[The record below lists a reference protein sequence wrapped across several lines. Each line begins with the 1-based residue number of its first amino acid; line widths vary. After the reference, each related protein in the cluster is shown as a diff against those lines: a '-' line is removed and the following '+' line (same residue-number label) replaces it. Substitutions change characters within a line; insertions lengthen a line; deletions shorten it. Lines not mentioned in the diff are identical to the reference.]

1 MANIL
6 RSLYGIRPPSLE
18 NQHRLAAKFTNDI
31 EEWRASVSYL
41 VGASGVDPSLLQPIF
56 LRQRNVLNLACWH
69 AQILIHRPFLLRNF
83 ASLANLGVS
92 RHQPPCEGHSAD
104 THTQACLTAAM
115 NIVGKID
122 DLNSS
127 GQLYNTFWVW
137 HNLSTVT
144 HTTQTH

>member
-6 RSLYGIRPPSLE
+6 RNLYGIRPPSLE
-18 NQHRLAAKFTNDI
+18 NQHKLAAKFTSDI
-31 EEWRASVSYL
+31 EEWRNSVSYL

-83 ASLANLGVS
+83 ASLANLGAS
-92 RHQPPCEGHSAD
+92 RHQTSPQDQSAD
-104 THTQACLTAAM
+104 THAQACLSAAM

-127 GQLYNTFWVW
+127 GQLYNTFWVCYSFIVS
-137 HNLSTVT
+137 HAAIARA
-144 HTTQTH
+144 